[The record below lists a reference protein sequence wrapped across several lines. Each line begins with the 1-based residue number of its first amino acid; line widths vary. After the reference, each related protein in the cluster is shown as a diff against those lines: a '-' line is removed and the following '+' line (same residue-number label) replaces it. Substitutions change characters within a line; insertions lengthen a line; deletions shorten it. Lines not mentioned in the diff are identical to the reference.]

1 MEKQCFYYHG
11 DSDNGFAVVI
21 SQQEEGQVLA
31 EVLEID
37 TKLFVFN
44 DPLGTGNYKNGI
56 TLDFESVA
64 MLGNE
69 LFQLDI
75 WAKYY
80 FPRFTNEEHQWYHK
94 IEDSEVCYMDMLH
107 GLMKY
112 SYSKAIELAGL
123 KVC

>member
-1 MEKQCFYYHG
+1 MAKECFYFHG
-11 DSDNGFAVVI
+11 DSDTGFAVII
-21 SQQEEGQVLA
+21 SSSEEGQALA

-37 TKLFVFN
+37 AKLFVFDSVLEDN
-44 DPLGTGNYKNGI
+44 DFQNGTHLN
-56 TLDFESVA
+56 LESVS

-94 IEDSEVCYMDMLH
+94 ENEDDICYMEMLYKV
-107 GLMKY
+107 MKY
-112 SYSKAIELAGL
+112 AYDKAIELTGL
-123 KVC
+123 KTY